1 MLIDVALV
9 LAGFGLLLLGGE
21 GLVRGA
27 VAVASRVGLSPMVV
41 GVVLVG
47 FGTSMPEMAA
57 SLRAALAGSPGIA
70 VGNVVGSNIANILL
84 ILGIAALLAP
94 VAVSRA
100 ELTRDGGAMLLA
112 TAIGIAALL
121 TGAALGRIEGG
132 LMLAGLVLYM
142 GHALQSGSG
151 EPVEASGAGLGIGL
165 ALALGGLVGVI
176 LGADLLV
183 RGAVD
188 LAAAAGLSEAAIGVT
203 VVAVGTSLPELAAA
217 MVAARRGQGAL
228 ALGNVL
234 GSNVFNI
241 LGILAITALV
251 APLPVPPAM
260 LALDVWIMA
269 GAALALVAM
278 GVTGWRITRAEGGVL
293 LGAYAAYVAVVLT

>member
-9 LAGFGLLLLGGE
+9 LAGFALLLLGGE

-27 VAVASRVGLSPMVV
+27 VAVAGRMGLSPMVV

-57 SLRAALAGSPGIA
+57 SLRAAFGGSPGIA
-70 VGNVVGSNIANILL
+70 VGNVVGSNIANVLL

-94 VAVSRA
+94 IAVSRA
-100 ELTRDGGAMLLA
+100 ELTRDGGAMMLA
-112 TAIGIAALL
+112 TAVGIAALL
-121 TGAALGRIEGG
+121 TGAALGRMEGA
-132 LMLAGLVLYM
+132 LMLAGLAAYM
-142 GHALQSGSG
+142 TYALRSGSG
-151 EPVEASGAGLGIGL
+151 EPVEDSGTTLGLGVGM
-165 ALALGGLVGVI
+165 AAAGLVGVI

-188 LAAAAGLSEAAIGVT
+188 LAAASGLSEAAIGVT
-203 VVAVGTSLPELAAA
+203 VVAVGTSLPELAASV
-217 MVAARRGQGAL
+217 VAARRGQGAL

-269 GAALALVAM
+269 AAALALVAM
-278 GVTGWRITRAEGGVL
+278 GVTGWRITRAEGAVL
-293 LGAYAAYVAVVLT
+293 LAAYAGYVAMVLT